1 MSDSGLSGRVEIH
14 HSPQND
20 KRATLYSAAARLGD
34 EYLEQLATAN
44 LTVEQS
50 EVAVLGYYNDLNVIE
65 QLKGGE
71 DPENFKLLIMASKR
85 SGFDVNEFFDESGS
99 YIDYAKIKEFLRK

>member
-1 MSDSGLSGRVEIH
+1 MSDSGLSGRVELH
-14 HSPQND
+14 HSPQSD
-20 KRATLYSAAARLGD
+20 KKAALFSAAARLGD

-71 DPENFKLLIMASKR
+71 DPENLKLLIMASKR
-85 SGFDVNEFFDESGS
+85 PGFDINEFFDESGS
-99 YIDYAKIKEFLRK
+99 YIDYVKIKEYLRK

>member
-1 MSDSGLSGRVEIH
+1 MSDSGLSGKVELH
-14 HSPQND
+14 RNPWSN
-20 KRATLYSAAARLGD
+20 KKAALFSAAARLGD

-44 LTVEQS
+44 LTTEES

-71 DPENFKLLIMASKR
+71 DPENLKLLIIASKKA
-85 SGFDVNEFFDESGS
+85 GFDVNEFFDESGS
-99 YIDYAKIKEFLRK
+99 YIDYTRVKEFLRK